1 MLRNGKKW
9 FGVIAAIAVC
19 LAVSA
24 PARAGIAWQEKQK
37 LLASDGA
44 AGDKFSYSV
53 SVSGDSAIAGAHV
66 DNDNGDWSGS
76 AYIFKWNGTN
86 WIEQAKLLASDGV
99 ADDYFGYSVSISG
112 DLAIIGAPGNDD
124 KGSGSGSAYIF
135 KRNGTSWVEQAKLI
149 ASDGAPYEWFGW
161 SVSISGDVAI
171 VGAHYD
177 DDNGSNSG
185 SAYIFKFDGTNWI
198 QQAKLLPSDGAA
210 NDWFGWSVSISG
222 DAAIA
227 GAYGDD
233 DNGADSGSAYIFKWD
248 GTNWIEQAKLLASD
262 GAAGDEFSYSVS
274 ISGNVAIAGAHLDD
288 DNGSDSGSAYIFKW
302 DGINWIQQA
311 KLLASDGAADD
322 CFGCSVSV
330 SGDVAIV
337 GAHYDDDNGS
347 NSGSV
352 YIFKFDGTN
361 WLEQVK
367 RIASDGA
374 ADDDFGNSVSISG
387 DVAIV
392 GAHLDD
398 DNGTDSGSAYIFES
412 VATGELTLLTPNGGE
427 ELVAGS
433 SYDITWETTG
443 VVEDV
448 VIEYSVNNGAD
459 WTAIDTVANSN
470 SYQWL
475 VPDINSNQ
483 CLVWIN
489 DVDYP
494 ATEDVSDNVFRIY
507 ICTLGY
513 DLNHDCFVN
522 LLDLSLLASE
532 WLQCGDPDDP
542 QCQP

>member
-9 FGVIAAIAVC
+9 FGVIAAVAVC

-24 PARAGIAWQEKQK
+24 PARAGIAWHEKQK

-53 SVSGDSAIAGAHV
+53 SISGDSAIVGAHI
-66 DNDNGDWSGS
+66 DNDNGDW
-76 AYIFKWNGTN
+76 
-86 WIEQAKLLASDGV
+86 
-99 ADDYFGYSVSISG
+99 
-112 DLAIIGAPGNDD
+112 
-124 KGSGSGSAYIF
+124 
-135 KRNGTSWVEQAKLI
+135 
-149 ASDGAPYEWFGW
+149 
-161 SVSISGDVAI
+161 
-171 VGAHYD
+171 
-177 DDNGSNSG
+177 SG

-198 QQAKLLPSDGAA
+198 QQAKLLASDGAADDYFGYSVSISGDLAIVSAPGNDDKGSGSGSVYIFKRNGTSWIQQAKLTASDGAPYEWFGWSVSISGDTAIVGAHYDDDSGSNSGSAYIFKWDGTNWIQQAKLLASDGAA

-222 DAAIA
+222 NLAIA

-233 DNGADSGSAYIFKWD
+233 DNGIESGSAYIFKWD
-248 GTNWIEQAKLLASD
+248 GANWIEQAKLLTSD
-262 GAAGDEFSYSVS
+262 GTAGDEFGYSVS
-274 ISGNVAIAGAHLDD
+274 ISSNVAIAGAHLDD
-288 DNGSDSGSAYIFKW
+288 DNGTDCGSAYIFKW
-302 DGINWIQQA
+302 NGTSWVEQA

-330 SGDVAIV
+330 SGDAAIV

-347 NSGSV
+347 DSGSV

-387 DVAIV
+387 YVAIV

-427 ELVAGS
+427 KLVAGS
-433 SYDITWETTG
+433 SYDITWDTTG
-443 VVEDV
+443 VVEGV
-448 VIEYSVNNGAD
+448 AIEYSANNGTD
-459 WTAIDTVANSN
+459 WTAIDTVANAD
-470 SYQWL
+470 SYTWL
-475 VPDINSNQ
+475 VPDMNSNQ
-483 CLVWIN
+483 SLVSIS
-489 DVDYP
+489 DVNYP
-494 ATEDVSDNVFRIY
+494 PTEDVSDNVFRIY
-507 ICTLGY
+507 VCTLGY